1 MRNITTSRN
10 SSPIHSLLGYLMLM
24 AIILL
29 YSQFNAAVQISA
41 FICFCF
47 VLASNEF
54 INEDNFGKMA
64 IAHIISTFLMIGGYE
79 HFSGHIRRD
88 VLFLN
93 MGAAGFLS
101 AFTVGF
107 TLWIWRKLKQRPWF
121 HQLISADNTASIQY
135 RALKLLHAAHPHLMR
150 HYLNRLTL
158 VLTERH
164 GHSTHLRFQNL
175 LVQYSRCS
183 HHSVKWKTIAT
194 MKCTLQI
201 QAVQPYT
208 VFPDTRNESIY
219 LRLEP
224 PVIPCASQAALHNHL
239 SMYHPQEYLVN

>member
-10 SSPIHSLLGYLMLM
+10 SSPIHSLLGYLVLM

-107 TLWIWRKLKQRPWF
+107 TLWIWGKLKQCPWF
-121 HQLISADNTASIQY
+121 HQLISANNTASIQY

-175 LVQYSRCS
+175 LVQNLN
-183 HHSVKWKTIAT
+183 VKTISILMISLIT
-194 MKCTLQI
+194 YS
-201 QAVQPYT
+201 AV
-208 VFPDTRNESIY
+208 
-219 LRLEP
+219 
-224 PVIPCASQAALHNHL
+224 
-239 SMYHPQEYLVN
+239 M